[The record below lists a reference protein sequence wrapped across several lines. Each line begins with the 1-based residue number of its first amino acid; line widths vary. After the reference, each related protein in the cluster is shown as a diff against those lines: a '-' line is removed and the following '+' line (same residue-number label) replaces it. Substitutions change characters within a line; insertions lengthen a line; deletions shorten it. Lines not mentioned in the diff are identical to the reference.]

1 MASRTLVL
9 VTFAV
14 VFAAANVGQADG
26 PVPAK
31 EAPGRMTL
39 PDGFRATLFAGEPDV
54 RQPIAFT
61 FDDRG
66 RLWVVECYS
75 YPKWLTG
82 GPGKD
87 RILIFE
93 DKKGTGH
100 FDSCKVF
107 WDKGTNISG
116 IQVGFGGVWVC
127 PIPNL

>member
-1 MASRTLVL
+1 MPAMRFANTLG
-9 VTFAV
+9 F
-14 VFAAANVGQADG
+14 VFAILLTTIGHAQDR
-26 PVPAK
+26 PLPPK
-31 EAPGRMTL
+31 EAASHMTL
-39 PDGFRATLFAGEPDV
+39 PRGFQATLFAGEPDV

-75 YPKWLTG
+75 YPKWLTSG
-82 GPGKD
+82 QGKD

-100 FDSCKVF
+100 FDSCKGF

-116 IQVGFGGVWVC
+116 IQVGFGGA
-127 PIPNL
+127 